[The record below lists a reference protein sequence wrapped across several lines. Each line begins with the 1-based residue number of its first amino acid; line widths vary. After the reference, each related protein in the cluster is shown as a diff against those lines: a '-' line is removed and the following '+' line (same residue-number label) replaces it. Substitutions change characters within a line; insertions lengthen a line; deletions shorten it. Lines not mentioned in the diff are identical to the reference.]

1 MGNLRIIGLGP
12 TDASGLTAKAVAAIE
27 DDSENF
33 LRTEYHDAVDYF
45 HSHAIPYTSYD
56 HLYDTLEDFDSVY
69 RAIADDL
76 IERSKT
82 CEISYFVPG
91 HPLVAEKTV
100 VYLLEHD
107 PTIEII
113 DGLSFIEPVL
123 KCVKKDPVEGLRFID
138 GDNFSDLD
146 IDVHVD
152 MLMTQVY
159 NRRVASDV
167 KLVLSDLYGDEHEV
181 YVLNHAG
188 HPEKE
193 AVHIRPLYM
202 LDRYDDYGYET
213 TLYVPKSQRAVAT
226 GDVMRLVRR
235 LRGKD
240 GCPWDREQSHESMK
254 ANLIEEAYEAA
265 YAISS
270 DDSYRL
276 EEELGDVLFQI
287 IFHSELAKEEGTF
300 SFETVVENLVNKMVH
315 RHPHVFS
322 TGHKD
327 WEVLKAEETGNKTLS
342 QKLEHLHGLPALMRG
357 QKMLRKAE
365 DSMNEF
371 FASPECSGEERYVSE
386 LFRLLEEAEEDGI
399 DLETSFS
406 IALKAFEDDVQGKE
420 EGN

>member
-12 TDASGLTAKAVAAIE
+12 TDASGLTAEAIAAIE

-33 LRTEYHDAVDYF
+33 LRTEHHDAVEYF
-45 HSHAIPYTSYD
+45 RSHAIPYTCYD
-56 HLYDTLEDFDSVY
+56 HLYDTMEDFDSVY
-69 RAIADDL
+69 RAIAEDL

-82 CEISYFVPG
+82 CKISYFVPG

-107 PTIEII
+107 PHIDIV

-123 KCVKKDPVEGLRFID
+123 RGVKKDPVEGLRFID
-138 GDNFSDLD
+138 GDNFTDLD

-167 KLVLSDLYGDEHEV
+167 KLVLSDFYGDEHEV
-181 YVLNHAG
+181 YILNHAG
-188 HPEKE
+188 HPKKE
-193 AVHIRPLYM
+193 TILRRPLYM
-202 LDRYDDYGYET
+202 LDRYDDYGFET
-213 TLYVPKSQRAVAT
+213 TVYVPKSNRAVAT

-240 GCPWDREQSHESMK
+240 GCPWDREQSHESIK

-265 YAISS
+265 YAISAG
-270 DDSYRL
+270 DSFRL
-276 EEELGDVLFQI
+276 EEELGDVLFQV

-300 SFETVVENLVNKMVH
+300 SYETVVENLVEKMVH
-315 RHPHVFS
+315 RHPHVFGE
-322 TGHKD
+322 GHRD
-327 WEVLKAEETGNKTLS
+327 WEALKAEETGNKTLS
-342 QKLEHLHGLPALMRG
+342 EKLEHLHGLPALLRG

-365 DSMNEF
+365 DSMDSF
-371 FASPECSGEERYVSE
+371 FASYVNGGEERYVRE
-386 LFRLLEEAEEDGI
+386 LLRLLKEAQEEGI

-406 IALKAFEDDVQGKE
+406 VALKAFENDVRGKE

>member
-12 TDASGLTAKAVAAIE
+12 TDASGLTAKAIAAIKDE
-27 DDSENF
+27 SENF
-33 LRTEYHDAVDYF
+33 LRTKYHDAVDYF
-45 HSHAIPYTSYD
+45 DSHAIPYTSYD

-82 CEISYFVPG
+82 CKISYFVPG

-107 PTIEII
+107 PTIEIV

-123 KCVKKDPVEGLRFID
+123 RGVRKDPVEGLRFID

-159 NRRVASDV
+159 NRRVVSDV

-181 YVLNHAG
+181 YVLSHAG
-188 HPEKE
+188 HPDKEK
-193 AVHIRPLYM
+193 ILSRPLYM
-202 LDRYDDYGYET
+202 LDRYDDYGFET
-213 TLYVPKSQRAVAT
+213 TLYVPKSQRAVAV

-265 YAISS
+265 YAISTG
-270 DDSYRL
+270 DSYRL

-287 IFHSELAKEEGTF
+287 IFHSELAEEEGTF
-300 SFETVVENLVNKMVH
+300 SFETVVENLVEKMVH
-315 RHPHVFS
+315 RHPHVFGE
-322 TGHKD
+322 GHRD

-342 QKLEHLHGLPALMRG
+342 EKLKHLHGLPALMRG

-365 DSMNEF
+365 DPMNQF
-371 FASPECSGEERYVSE
+371 FAGYKNGGDERYVSE
-386 LFRLLEEAEEDGI
+386 LLRLLKEAEEEGI
-399 DLETSFS
+399 DLETSLS
-406 IALKAFEDDVQGKE
+406 TALKAFEEDVRGKE

>member
-193 AVHIRPLYM
+193 AVHIRPLFM
-202 LDRYDDYGYET
+202 LDRYDDYGFET

-226 GDVMRLVRR
+226 GDVLRLVRR

-300 SFETVVENLVNKMVH
+300 SFETVVENLVDKMVH

-327 WEVLKAEETGNKTLS
+327 WEALKAEETGNKTLS

-365 DSMNEF
+365 DPMNAF
-371 FASPECSGEERYVSE
+371 FASYESGGEERYVSE
-386 LFRLLEEAEEDGI
+386 LLRLLKGAEEEGI

-406 IALKAFEDDVQGKE
+406 IALKAFEEHVQGKE